1 MNGLLEIYRA
11 NFKTWIALQLQYRAA
26 LVIWL
31 LGMVLEPVIYLI
43 VWSTVA
49 RSSGGQVGGYS
60 AGDFAAYFLVL
71 MLVNHAT
78 FTWIMWEYEYRI
90 REGTLSPVLLRPIHP
105 IHRDIAENL
114 SYKLLTLS
122 VMLPIAVGLGLY
134 FQVALRPAPWAIAAF
149 VPALV
154 LAFALRFMIEW
165 ALAMAAFWT
174 TRVSALNSLYYL
186 VSLFLSGQMA
196 PLSLL
201 PPPIQTLA
209 TVLPFRWTVAF
220 PVEVLLGRLTLRET
234 LLGFAAQAVWL
245 LLSLGVMTAVWRA
258 GVRRY
263 SAVGA

>member
-1 MNGLLEIYRA
+1 
-11 NFKTWIALQLQYRAA
+11 
-26 LVIWL
+26 
-31 LGMVLEPVIYLI
+31 
-43 VWSTVA
+43 
-49 RSSGGQVGGYS
+49 
-60 AGDFAAYFLVL
+60 
-71 MLVNHAT
+71 
-78 FTWIMWEYEYRI
+78 
-90 REGTLSPVLLRPIHP
+90 VLLRPIHP

-122 VMLPIAVGLGLY
+122 VMLPVAVGLGFY
-134 FQVALRPAPWAIAAF
+134 FQVDLRPAPWAIVAF

-220 PVEVLLGRLTLRET
+220 PVEVLLGRLTMRET
-234 LLGFAAQAVWL
+234 LLGFVAQAVWL
-245 LLSLGVMTAVWRA
+245 LLSLGLMTAVWRA